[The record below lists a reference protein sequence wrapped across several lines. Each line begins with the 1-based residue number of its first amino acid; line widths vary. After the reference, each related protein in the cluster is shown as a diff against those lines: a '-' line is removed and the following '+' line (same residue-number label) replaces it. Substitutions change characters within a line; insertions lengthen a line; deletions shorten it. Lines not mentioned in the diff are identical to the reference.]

1 MESVKQT
8 PIKKWEGKI
17 VMENNE
23 NLVTNDFE
31 EVEEAEEV
39 VTENAEQTAEETPK
53 TYTQEEVN
61 AIVGKRIARNEAK
74 IRKEYDRK
82 YGELETVLKAGTGK
96 DNVEEMTSTF
106 KDFYQKKGINIPQK
120 PEYSARDIEIL
131 ARAEADDIIRSE
143 EAEEEFERL
152 EKLGAKM
159 TAREQATFKLLAE
172 HLQNTE
178 TSRELA
184 KIGASKEVYESQD
197 FKAFA
202 AKINSNVPIAEVY
215 DMYNKMQPKKQYQ
228 TMGSMKQS
236 QDKGVKDYYSPEEIE
251 RLTEEDLDDP
261 KVWEAVRRSMTGR

>member
-1 MESVKQT
+1 
-8 PIKKWEGKI
+8 
-17 VMENNE
+17 MENNE
-23 NLVTNDFE
+23 NLVTEELE
-31 EVEEAEEV
+31 EVE

-53 TYTQEEVN
+53 TFTQEEVD

-82 YGELETVLKAGTGK
+82 YGELESVLKAGTGK
-96 DNVEEMTSTF
+96 DDLEEMTSTF
-106 KDFYQKKGINIPQK
+106 KDFYRKNGIKIPQK
-120 PEYSARDIEIL
+120 PIYSDKDIEIL
-131 ARAEADDIIRSE
+131 AKAEADDIIRSE

-152 EKLGAKM
+152 EKLGTKM

-172 HLQNTE
+172 HLSNNEKSQ
-178 TSRELA
+178 ELA
-184 KIGASKEVYESQD
+184 KIGASKEIY
-197 FKAFA
+197 
-202 AKINSNVPIAEVY
+202 NSNEFKDFASKFNSNIPIADIY
-215 DMYNKMQPKKQYQ
+215 DMYNKMQPKKEYQ